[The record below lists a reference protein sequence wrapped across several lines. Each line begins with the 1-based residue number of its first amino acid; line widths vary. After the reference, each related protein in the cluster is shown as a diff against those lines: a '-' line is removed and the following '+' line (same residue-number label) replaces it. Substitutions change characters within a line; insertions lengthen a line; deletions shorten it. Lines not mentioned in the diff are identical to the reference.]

1 MIILKEKGSG
11 KWLGSITE
19 TQLQFLIDQLEEEH
33 ANDQDYWINLAMLD
47 IFRENNADTALIEI
61 LEQAMDGR
69 EDIEFVWSRS

>member
-33 ANDQDYWINLAMLD
+33 AKDQDYWINLAMLD
-47 IFRENNADTALIEI
+47 ILREKNADTALIEI

-69 EDIEFVWSRS
+69 EEIEFVWSRS